1 MFGTQ
6 GKLLIRYGTADS
18 VPAGYKA
25 EQFRLCGG
33 HHGAA
38 GYGMYIKEAEEDIA
52 PEEKKANIYKL
63 SREKAN

>member
-18 VPAGYKA
+18 VPPGYKA

-38 GYGMYIKEAEEDIA
+38 GYGMYIKEAESA
-52 PEEKKANIYKL
+52 GEKCSAHEQQDKT
-63 SREKAN
+63 R